1 LGQIVAYLDPGS
13 GSMLLQALL
22 GGLAGIAVTFK
33 LFGKRI
39 LDFIVPSR
47 RKQAEEGTTSST
59 ETDPA

>member
-22 GGLAGIAVTFK
+22 GGIAGAAVAFK
-33 LFGKRI
+33 MFGKRI

-47 RKQAEEGTTSST
+47 RRRAEETAAGT

>member
-39 LDFIVPSR
+39 LDFIIPSR
-47 RKQAEEGTTSST
+47 RKQAEESTTAST